1 MNFKTT
7 FFPIVFTFVIL
18 TITILTFPF
27 ITLNAFAT
35 PGTGTLFGM
44 DSDDGDL
51 ITINPSTG
59 VRTFIGNTFVAG
71 PSLAVDSTTGKMFA
85 STFGQSLR
93 SLYEIN
99 PSTGEETFVGGLI
112 NANNAPG
119 LDFSSDG
126 TLFATANVLGMG
138 NGGSSL
144 ATINENTGLLTII
157 GPLGVLHMG
166 AIAFASDGTLYGATE
181 NKGVAPFGALYT
193 INTTTGEVTLVTP
206 IRDSSDDPHPGGFS
220 SIQFACDGTLYYGG
234 GSEIGDFGTIN
245 INTGVYTQI
254 NSGTTVESLGGLAF
268 QLGCGQDGDGIPN
281 NIDNCPDDYNP
292 SQLDIDGDDIGDA
305 CDDLNVISVDTI
317 VSSDFTSL
325 GNLIIQDN
333 SLLTINSGITVTIQ
347 SGSNITIQ
355 SGSGVLIKSGG
366 TLQINF

>member
-1 MNFKTT
+1 MNFNKT

-18 TITILTFPF
+18 TITGLTFAT
-27 ITLNAFAT
+27 ITMDAFAT
-35 PGTGTLFGM
+35 PGAGTLYGL
-44 DSDDGDL
+44 DADDGDL
-51 ITINPSTG
+51 INVNPLTG
-59 VRTFIGNTFVAG
+59 VPTLIGNTFVAG
-71 PSLAVDSTTGKMFA
+71 PSLVVDQTTGNMYA
-85 STFGQSLR
+85 SSIGQDIRL
-93 SLYEIN
+93 LYSIN
-99 PSTGEETFVGGLI
+99 PSTGTATVVGALI
-112 NANNAPG
+112 NARNAPG

-126 TLFATANVLGMG
+126 TLFATANTLGKG
-138 NGGSSL
+138 NGGTSL

-157 GPLGVLHMG
+157 GPLGVSNMG
-166 AIAFASDGTLYGATE
+166 AIAFAADGTLYGATE

-193 INTTTGEVTLVTP
+193 IDTTTGTVTLVTP
-206 IRDSSDDPHPGGFS
+206 IRDSFSDPHPGGFS
-220 SIQFACDGTLYYGG
+220 SIQFGCNGTLYYGG

-254 NSGTTVESLGGLAF
+254 NPGTAAGSLGGLTF
-268 QLGCGQDGDGIPN
+268 QLGCGQDGDGVPDN
-281 NIDNCPDDYNP
+281 MDNCPDDYNP
-292 SQLDIDGDDIGDA
+292 SQSDIDGDDMGDA
-305 CDDLNVISVDTI
+305 CDDLNVITVDTI